1 MPDTTQVRV
10 FDWAMV
16 SPSVLPQFTS
26 RHRSVLS
33 LHQSLV
39 SLPNEFSSATSKRL
53 TKATQNLSLPEAEHI
68 ICQFFLEELKQQ
80 SPDIVLHK
88 FKYLLIEPTSSIN
101 SLPHQAL
108 DFIVASNSE
117 AAFLSTLK
125 RSIYILVNNWNT
137 ERQQQYI
144 QKLVQLLSTS
154 LDARK
159 ICTVTLK
166 RLILWR
172 RNFVN
177 SQDYQDLK
185 LFASKYENRHQEHWS
200 HRYSSYLLV
209 SQSVDVRKPLE
220 QQEAARTY
228 SKQLKERFKMDLAMY
243 TARSLSAP
251 CQEKTLPN
259 PTSLGDEVLRLI
271 QKILNKRSRF
281 SYTSLARIFINQT
294 QQVSYKDFKQ
304 NLLNYLLFSTEHQAL
319 AETIKTQLGCQ
330 LNSLYQNYDK
340 RPWDKGL
347 LLRTCN
353 RLIEYFT
360 TVDRENPSL
369 LFILLATQGKALTL
383 AIILLKI
390 VLLCPQSY
398 THLECCLAQLIG
410 YYKSQPE
417 AECQWL
423 IQFLEVI
430 QLTLTIYAEDVRYEL
445 VKMSECKP
453 EVSVTEERNTYRIF
467 SQMKGEAKKYPKVA

>member
-1 MPDTTQVRV
+1 MPDTTQVQV

-16 SPSVLPQFTS
+16 SPSVLPQLSS
-26 RHRSVLS
+26 RPRSVLS
-33 LHQSLV
+33 LNQSLV
-39 SLPNEFSSATSKRL
+39 SLRNEISSSTWKKFTKSAQNFS
-53 TKATQNLSLPEAEHI
+53 LSQAEDI
-68 ICQFFLEELKQQ
+68 ICKFFLEELKQQ
-80 SPDIVLHK
+80 PPHSVLQE
-88 FKYLLIEPTSSIN
+88 FKHLFIEPTGSLN
-101 SLPHQAL
+101 SLPRQAL
-108 DFIVASNSE
+108 NFIVSANAE
-117 AAFLSTLK
+117 EAFLTTLK

-144 QKLVQLLSTS
+144 QQLVQLLSTS
-154 LDARK
+154 LDPKK

-172 RNFVN
+172 RSFAN

-185 LFASKYENRHQEHWS
+185 LFASKYENRNQEHWS

-209 SQSVDVRKPLE
+209 SQAVDVKKPLE

-228 SKQLKERFKMDLAMY
+228 SKQLKERFKLELAMY
-243 TARSLSAP
+243 TARSLSVP
-251 CQEKTLPN
+251 CQQNTLSN

-271 QKILNKRSRF
+271 QKILNNRSRF
-281 SYTSLARIFINQT
+281 SYASLARIFINQT
-294 QQVSYKDFKQ
+294 QQFSYKDFKQ
-304 NLLNYLLFSTEHQAL
+304 SLLNYLLFFADNQAL
-319 AETIKTQLGCQ
+319 AETIKTQLSCQ
-330 LNSLYQNYDK
+330 INSLYQNYDN
-340 RPWDKGL
+340 RPWDNCL

-353 RLIEYFT
+353 RIIEHFT

-390 VLLCPQSY
+390 VLICPQTS
-398 THLECCLAQLIG
+398 THLECCLAQLIR
-410 YYKSQPE
+410 YYKNQTES
-417 AECQWL
+417 ECQWL
-423 IQFLEVI
+423 IHFLEVI

-445 VKMSECKP
+445 VNMSECKRDMP
-453 EVSVTEERNTYRIF
+453 ATEERNTYRIF

>member
-1 MPDTTQVRV
+1 MPDTTQVQV

-16 SPSVLPQFTS
+16 SPSVLPQFT
-26 RHRSVLS
+26 RREHSVLS
-33 LHQSLV
+33 LSQSLLGLRNEISSGKSKKFIKSV
-39 SLPNEFSSATSKRL
+39 PNFSLSQA
-53 TKATQNLSLPEAEHI
+53 QDI
-68 ICQFFLEELKQQ
+68 ICKFFLDELKQQ
-80 SPDIVLHK
+80 SPDSVLQQ
-88 FKYLLIEPTSSIN
+88 FKYLLIEPTGSLH
-101 SLPHQAL
+101 SLPRQAL
-108 DFIVASNSE
+108 DFIISSNSE
-117 AAFLSTLK
+117 ETFLTTLK

-144 QKLVQLLSTS
+144 QELVQLLSTS
-154 LDARK
+154 LDAKK
-159 ICTVTLK
+159 ISTVTLK
-166 RLILWR
+166 RVILWR

-185 LFASKYENRHQEHWS
+185 LFASKYENRNQEHWS

-228 SKQLKERFKMDLAMY
+228 SKQLKERFKLDLAMY

-251 CQEKTLPN
+251 CQQNTLPN

-294 QQVSYKDFKQ
+294 QKVSYKNFKQ
-304 NLLNYLLFSTEHQAL
+304 NLLNYLLFSADNQPL
-319 AETIKTQLGCQ
+319 AETIKAQLSCQ
-330 LNSLYQNYDK
+330 FNCLYQNYDNQ
-340 RPWDKGL
+340 PWDNGL

-353 RLIEYFT
+353 RIIEYFT
-360 TVDRENPSL
+360 TVNRESPSL
-369 LFILLATQGKALTL
+369 LFTLLATQGKALNL

-390 VLLCPQSY
+390 VLLCPQTY
-398 THLECCLAQLIG
+398 THLECCIAQLIR
-410 YYKSQPE
+410 YYKSQTE
-417 AECQWL
+417 SECQWL
-423 IQFLEVI
+423 IHFLEVI

-445 VKMSECKP
+445 VKMSECKRD
-453 EVSVTEERNTYRIF
+453 VSSPEERNTYRIF